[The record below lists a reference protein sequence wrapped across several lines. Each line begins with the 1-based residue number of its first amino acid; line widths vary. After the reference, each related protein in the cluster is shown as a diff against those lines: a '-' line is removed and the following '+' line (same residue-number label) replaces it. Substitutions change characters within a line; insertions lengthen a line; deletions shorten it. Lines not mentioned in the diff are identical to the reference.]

1 MTARRPI
8 RAASAAGARGRGH
21 HSLAPEHLGEATA
34 AATLAVVVGGV
45 ALAITGIGMVAMGL
59 TIGSRY
65 ASSPPPDVGSL
76 ALLPVLAGVL
86 ILVLGVGLTAGGIA
100 VFNEVPR
107 ARRAT
112 GILAGVAAALSAGGT
127 VLAMAS
133 PPADPVLAVA
143 LTVTTLVFGVAAL
156 LLLRPP
162 R

>member
-1 MTARRPI
+1 
-8 RAASAAGARGRGH
+8 
-21 HSLAPEHLGEATA
+21 
-34 AATLAVVVGGV
+34 
-45 ALAITGIGMVAMGL
+45 MGL

-112 GILAGVAAALSAGGT
+112 GILAGVL
-127 VLAMAS
+127 
-133 PPADPVLAVA
+133 
-143 LTVTTLVFGVAAL
+143 FGVAAIGFRGGIINLPEGSFLIRASTILVVSLALQSAML
-156 LLLRPP
+156 LAWLAVFDRRAITASFGVWRTSILAGFLGAFASQFWFIGFSLT
-162 R
+162 